1 MADVVLRAES
11 LSKSY
16 VDGGVRAVDGIELSV
31 RAGEFVNIMGSSG
44 SGKTTLLYLLAGL
57 ERPSDGSVWVDENR
71 IDQLGANELAR
82 LRRNSIGFV
91 FQSMNLLPHL
101 SLRENILVAGY
112 LTARPRSEVQLTAD
126 RLLQEMGISDAAHR
140 LPAEVSIGQQQRA
153 AIGRALV
160 NSPRMVFADEPTGSL
175 NSSASA
181 GVLDLL
187 EAVNRAGTTVVM
199 VTHDLKAA
207 CRGKRVL
214 FIRDGQVEGQFD
226 FEGEHCAAAA
236 HRLPAEV
243 SIGQQQRAAIGRAL
257 VNSPR
262 MVFADE
268 PTGSLNSSASA
279 GVLDLLEA
287 VNRAGTTVVM
297 VTHDLKAACRGKRVL
312 FIRDGRVEGQ
322 FDFESEHGVESEH
335 GIGSEHRAAAED
347 REKRLCEWL
356 FEKGW

>member
-1 MADVVLRAES
+1 MTDVLLRAES

-16 VDGGVRAVDGIELSV
+16 VDGGVRAVDGIELTV

-57 ERPSDGSVWVDENR
+57 ERPSDGSVWVDQKR

-82 LRRNSIGFV
+82 LRRHSIGFV

-112 LTARPRSEVQLTAD
+112 LTARSRTEVQLTAD
-126 RLLQEMGISDAAHR
+126 RLLQEMGIAEAAHR

-226 FEGEHCAAAA
+226 FEREQCAAA
-236 HRLPAEV
+236 
-243 SIGQQQRAAIGRAL
+243 
-257 VNSPR
+257 
-262 MVFADE
+262 D
-268 PTGSLNSSASA
+268 
-279 GVLDLLEA
+279 
-287 VNRAGTTVVM
+287 
-297 VTHDLKAACRGKRVL
+297 
-312 FIRDGRVEGQ
+312 
-322 FDFESEHGVESEH
+322 
-335 GIGSEHRAAAED
+335 D
-347 REKRLCEWL
+347 REKCLCEWL
-356 FEKGW
+356 FRKGW

>member
-1 MADVVLRAES
+1 MSDVVLRAES

-16 VDGGVRAVDGIELSV
+16 ADGAVRAVDGIEITV
-31 RAGEFVNIMGSSG
+31 RAGEFINIMGSSG

-101 SLRENILVAGY
+101 SLRENIWVAGY
-112 LTARPRSEVQLTAD
+112 LTARPRNEVQLTTE
-126 RLLQEMGISDAAHR
+126 RLLQEMGIVDAAHR

-175 NSSASA
+175 NSAASA

-187 EAVNRAGTTVVM
+187 EAINRTGTTVVM

-207 CRGKRVL
+207 CRGQRVL
-214 FIRDGQVEGQFD
+214 FIRDGHVEGQFD
-226 FEGEHCAAAA
+226 FQEEQCGE
-236 HRLPAEV
+236 
-243 SIGQQQRAAIGRAL
+243 
-257 VNSPR
+257 
-262 MVFADE
+262 AD
-268 PTGSLNSSASA
+268 
-279 GVLDLLEA
+279 
-287 VNRAGTTVVM
+287 
-297 VTHDLKAACRGKRVL
+297 
-312 FIRDGRVEGQ
+312 
-322 FDFESEHGVESEH
+322 
-335 GIGSEHRAAAED
+335 D

-356 FEKGW
+356 FRRGW

>member
-1 MADVVLRAES
+1 MTDVVLRAES
-11 LSKSY
+11 LTKSY
-16 VDGGVRAVDGIELSV
+16 GGAGVRAVDGIELAV

-57 ERPSDGSVWVDENR
+57 ERPSDGSVWIDQNR
-71 IDQLGANELAR
+71 IDLLADKELAQ
-82 LRRNSIGFV
+82 LRRNAIGFV

-126 RLLQEMGISDAAHR
+126 RLLQEMGITEAGNR
-140 LPAEVSIGQQQRA
+140 LPSEVSIGQQQRA
-153 AIGRALV
+153 AIA
-160 NSPRMVFADEPTGSL
+160 
-175 NSSASA
+175 
-181 GVLDLL
+181 
-187 EAVNRAGTTVVM
+187 
-199 VTHDLKAA
+199 
-207 CRGKRVL
+207 
-214 FIRDGQVEGQFD
+214 
-226 FEGEHCAAAA
+226 
-236 HRLPAEV
+236 
-243 SIGQQQRAAIGRAL
+243 RAL

-322 FDFESEHGVESEH
+322 FERDGEQQT
-335 GIGSEHRAAAED
+335 AAED
-347 REKRLCEWL
+347 HEKRLCDWL
-356 FEKGW
+356 LQKGW

>member
-1 MADVVLRAES
+1 MTDVVLRAES

-16 VDGGVRAVDGIELSV
+16 ADGGVRAVDGIELTV

-57 ERPSDGSVWVDENR
+57 EQPTDGSVWVDQNR
-71 IDQLGANELAR
+71 IDQLGAKELAQ
-82 LRRNSIGFV
+82 LRRHSIGFV

-112 LTARPRSEVQLTAD
+112 LTARPRSEVQLTTD
-126 RLLQEMGISDAAHR
+126 RLLEEMGI
-140 LPAEVSIGQQQRA
+140 
-153 AIGRALV
+153 
-160 NSPRMVFADEPTGSL
+160 
-175 NSSASA
+175 
-181 GVLDLL
+181 
-187 EAVNRAGTTVVM
+187 
-199 VTHDLKAA
+199 
-207 CRGKRVL
+207 
-214 FIRDGQVEGQFD
+214 
-226 FEGEHCAAAA
+226 AAAA
-236 HRLPAEV
+236 QRLPAEV

-322 FDFESEHGVESEH
+322 FDFESEHGVESGH